1 VLWNLVSAAGF
12 EPATHALKGSPNLV
26 QTTTC
31 TSSLLHTRHN
41 KISEMQIRHRSGCPL
56 GAQNQATRTIEVVE
70 AEWPLFERCLGK
82 VSGHLSSKGLEMGPD
97 HLNDCR
103 PIIHVS

>member
-1 VLWNLVSAAGF
+1 
-12 EPATHALKGSPNLV
+12 
-26 QTTTC
+26 
-31 TSSLLHTRHN
+31 
-41 KISEMQIRHRSGCPL
+41 MQIRHRSGCPL

-70 AEWPLFERCLGK
+70 AEWPLFERCLGE

-103 PIIHVS
+103 PISRHTWELRERLILCTQLRASCVPDFV